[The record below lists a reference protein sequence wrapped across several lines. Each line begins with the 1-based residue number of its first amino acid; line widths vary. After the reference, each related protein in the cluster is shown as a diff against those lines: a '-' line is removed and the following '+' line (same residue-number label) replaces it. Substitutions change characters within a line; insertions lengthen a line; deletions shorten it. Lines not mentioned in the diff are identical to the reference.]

1 MIYYVYMYILNT
13 AISNLI
19 IIVEAEAILASQES
33 MNYFNV
39 FMWLFSL
46 VCAFFIN
53 ILDYW
58 LLFCVF
64 PLISELIVY
73 NLLWSVNGK

>member
-1 MIYYVYMYILNT
+1 MMIERTPMIYYVYMYILNT

-53 ILDYW
+53 ILDY
-58 LLFCVF
+58 
-64 PLISELIVY
+64 
-73 NLLWSVNGK
+73 

>member
-13 AISNLI
+13 VISNLI

-33 MNYFNV
+33 MNFFNV

-53 ILDYW
+53 ILDY
-58 LLFCVF
+58 
-64 PLISELIVY
+64 
-73 NLLWSVNGK
+73 